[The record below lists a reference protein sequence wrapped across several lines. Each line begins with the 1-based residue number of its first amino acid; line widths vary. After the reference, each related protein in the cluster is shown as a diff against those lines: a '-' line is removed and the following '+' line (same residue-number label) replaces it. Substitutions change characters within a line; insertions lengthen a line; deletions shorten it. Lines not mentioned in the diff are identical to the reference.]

1 MAEKTRVVIV
11 GGGHNGLV
19 AAGYLGR
26 AGLNVQVLERR
37 DVVGGAVVTEEW
49 FPGYHISTCSYVC
62 HILQKKVIDELEM
75 RRFGFHV
82 YPIDPSRVHP
92 YPNGKALTLWHDDA
106 QTAEELRD
114 QFPEDADAWFAWAE
128 FWHRAVRILSDYYL
142 GPPPSLAELFERFR
156 QEGEEELL
164 ETLLT
169 VPLKDLIERY
179 FVSDEVKA
187 AVGTGAFDMG
197 DISAPGSAYI
207 TALYRFSAFREDTE
221 NYGIVRGGMGGI
233 TQSLA
238 RSAEASGVSIRTG
251 AEVKRILTDG
261 GPNDVRKTT
270 GVELQDGEVIEADV
284 VLSNADPKRTYLTLL
299 DENDLDDEFINEV
312 KALKTM
318 AASAKF
324 LCAIKELPDFS
335 RHLGPGFDP
344 EHLAMM
350 TLCPTVDQSEM
361 AWEDCK
367 NGRVTKTPIM
377 QLQIPSVYDKT
388 VAPEGHHV
396 LSLWV
401 YFLPPHVR
409 DGSWSEMRQQ
419 YGEWLIDYVS
429 QYAPNFRESII
440 DWTFLTPEDI
450 EERIGLTD
458 GNIRHLDMIPQQMMS
473 RRPLPGWSDYR
484 TPIEGLY
491 MCGAGTHPGGE
502 VTGAPG
508 HNAADVVLGDLGR

>member
-1 MAEKTRVVIV
+1 MAETTNVVIV

-26 AGLNVQVLERR
+26 AGLKVEVVERR
-37 DVVGGAVVTEEW
+37 EVVGGAVVTEEW
-49 FPGYHISTCSYVC
+49 FPGYQISTCSYVC
-62 HILQKKVIDELEM
+62 HILQKKVIDDLEM

-92 YPNGKALTLWHDDA
+92 YPNGKKVTFWHDDA
-106 QTAEELRD
+106 HTVEEMRD
-114 QFPEDADAWFAWAE
+114 HYPADADAWFEWAE

-142 GPPPSLAELFERFR
+142 GPPPSLAELTQRFR

-169 VPLKDLIERY
+169 VPLKDLIERF

-187 AVGTGAFDMG
+187 AVSTGAFDMG

-238 RSAEASGVSIRTG
+238 RSAEHAGVTIRTG
-251 AEVKRILTDG
+251 AEVKRILTNDG
-261 GPNDVRKTT
+261 KAA
-270 GVELQDGEVIEADV
+270 GVELVDGETISADIVI
-284 VLSNADPKRTYLTLL
+284 SNADPKRTYLTLV
-299 DENDLDDEFINEV
+299 DESELPNEFVEEV
-312 KALKTM
+312 SSLKTM
-318 AASAKF
+318 AASGKF
-324 LCAIKELPDFS
+324 LCAVSELPDFS
-335 RHLGPGFDP
+335 RHLGPNFNP

-350 TLCPTVDQSEM
+350 TLCPSVDQSQK
-361 AWEDCK
+361 AWEDCR
-367 NGRVTKTPIM
+367 NGRVTKSPVM
-377 QLQIPSVYDKT
+377 QLQIPSTYDPT
-388 VAPEGHHV
+388 VAPDGHHV

-401 YFLPPHVR
+401 YFLPPHIKG
-409 DGSWSEMRQQ
+409 GSWAEARAE

-429 QYAPNFRESII
+429 EYAPNFRDIII
-440 DWTFLTPEDI
+440 DWVFLTPEDI

-484 TPIEGLY
+484 SPIEGLY
-491 MCGAGTHPGGE
+491 LCGAGTHPGGE

-508 HNAADVVLGDLGR
+508 HNAAHIVLGDLSR

>member
-1 MAEKTRVVIV
+1 MAQNTKVVIV
-11 GGGHNGLV
+11 GAGHNGLV
-19 AAGYLGR
+19 AAGYLAR

-37 DVVGGAVVTEEW
+37 HVVGGAVVTEEW

-62 HILQKKVIDELEM
+62 HILQKKVIDDLEM
-75 RRFGFHV
+75 RKHGFHV
-82 YPIDPSRVHP
+82 YPIDPGRVHP
-92 YPNGKALTLWHDDA
+92 YPNGKALTFWHDDA
-106 QTAEELRD
+106 KTVEDLAGQS
-114 QFPEDADAWFAWAE
+114 PEDAVAWFEWAN

-142 GPPPSLAELFERFR
+142 GPPPSLAELAARFR

-169 VPLKDLIERY
+169 VPLRELVERY

-187 AVGTGAFDMG
+187 AVAIGAFDMG

-238 RSAEASGVSIRTG
+238 RSAEASGVSIRT
-251 AEVKRILTDG
+251 ETPVKRILTKDG
-261 GPNDVRKTT
+261 KAT
-270 GVELQDGEVIEADV
+270 GVELEDGEVIEADI
-284 VLSNADPKRTYLTLL
+284 VLSNADPKRTYLKLI
-299 DENDLDDEFINEV
+299 DESDLDDDFIDEV
-312 KALKTM
+312 KALKTQ

-324 LCAIKELPDFS
+324 LCAMKELPDFS
-335 RHLGPGFDP
+335 RHLGSDFNP

-350 TLCPTVDQSEM
+350 TLSPSIDQCQN
-361 AWEDCK
+361 AWNDAQ
-367 NGRVTKTPIM
+367 NGRITETPIM
-377 QLQIPSVYDKT
+377 QLQTPSVYDKT

-396 LSLWV
+396 LSLWI
-401 YFLPPHVR
+401 YYLPPHLP
-409 DGSWSEMRQQ
+409 DGPWSDMREQ
-419 YGEWLIDYVS
+419 YGEWLIDYVT
-429 QYAPNFRESII
+429 QFAPNFRDAII
-440 DWTFLTPEDI
+440 DWMLLTPEDI

-484 TPIEGLY
+484 SPIKNLY
-491 MCGAGTHPGGE
+491 LCGAGGHPGGE

-508 HNAADVVLGDLGR
+508 HNAAHIVLEDLSS